1 MNPLLEQF
9 VIESRDFLESIAN
22 GLLTLEREPGNV
34 EAISE
39 LFRGVHTLKGNS
51 GLFPEYSAFTH
62 LVHAGEDLLD
72 AVRDGRRSFD
82 AEIADHLL
90 ECMDIVSAM
99 LDCIEAG
106 NDLAPTLC
114 DAGKELAVSLRAL
127 REGSLGGA
135 AASEPDAVPG
145 DPPPE
150 SVAPDDNGAAD
161 ASAELTAVVDD
172 DAAEGVADDV
182 PAALASGDAGG
193 EPANRLTGGSIQ
205 FRYTP
210 EPTCFFKGDDPL
222 FTAINAPGLVSLS
235 VSPLRPWPDSDS
247 FDPYECNLVIEG
259 GCEATR
265 EELEQHFRYVPDQ
278 VEFNSMAANSGQAMA
293 ADAVSEPDPQQVDTL
308 AGRGLSEEEEAAAG
322 RILRCQYEVLA
333 RTNPEN
339 SEGVWRSVAY
349 VLRGL
354 ASAHGIGHEPVDEA
368 LEACLKTDSG
378 DPLARVLD
386 RMAAGTRTGDAPAPA
401 PARAH
406 AAPRARLLNDTEAEL
421 VDRILA
427 SHTRMLDGE
436 PSASVLLAAA
446 TALAG
451 MRRYEGRTDD
461 AAAIEAL
468 GAAADAAGLRQV
480 MADWHGS
487 SAVPAAKASDAAAP
501 VKPAPAPSTAGAPQ
515 VTASRPAAEPAVTP
529 AAAAAAAVQR
539 TVAAAAAAT
548 AAARPAANAGAAVA
562 ERPTAPAGGG
572 LEAIRSELAEAAID
586 HGANRVLKV
595 SQEKIDRLM
604 DLIGEMVVAKNALPY
619 LAARA
624 EVSTNPR
631 EIAREIKNQYGV
643 INRIAEEMQDAI
655 MQVRMLPVG
664 NIFQRFPRLVRD
676 ISRKLGKQVELY
688 MEGEDAE
695 ADKNIVESLADPLI
709 HIVRNSLD
717 HGLEPPEERRAAG
730 KPDTGIIRIT
740 AFQEADRV
748 IIEISDD
755 GRGIDPA
762 RIKAKALE
770 RGMID
775 EARAAT
781 LTDHEAV
788 QLVFA
793 AGFSTAE
800 QISDLSGRGVGM
812 DVVRSAIEKAHGSV
826 QLSSELGRGTRIR
839 IALPLSMAVT
849 NVMIIRS
856 AEQMFGVQMDMVV
869 ETVRVPAKSIHE
881 IKQQRTTVLRGRI
894 VPLYALNDLLRIPEP
909 PRPNE
914 EGEVAVLVIR
924 LGEQDVGVIV
934 DDFDATLDLI
944 LKPLDGVLGELG
956 GYSGTALLGD
966 GSVLMVLNLK
976 ELL

>member
-9 VIESRDFLESIAN
+9 VIESRDFLESIAQ
-22 GLLTLEREPGNV
+22 GLLTLEREPDNS
-34 EAISE
+34 EAIDE

-51 GLFPEYSAFTH
+51 GLFPEYAAFTH
-62 LVHAGEDLLD
+62 MVHAGEDLLD
-72 AVRDGRRSFD
+72 AVRDGQRPFD
-82 AEIADHLL
+82 PEVADHLL

-114 DAGKELAVSLRAL
+114 EAGKELAVSLRAL
-127 REGSLGGA
+127 REGSLTNSSA
-135 AASEPDAVPG
+135 A
-145 DPPPE
+145 
-150 SVAPDDNGAAD
+150 
-161 ASAELTAVVDD
+161 D
-172 DAAEGVADDV
+172 DAAELAAPGDDDAGALTDADDS
-182 PAALASGDAGG
+182 AAGDSGAEGG
-193 EPANRLTGGSIQ
+193 DPSGADDGSMH

-210 EPTCFFKGDDPL
+210 EAGCFFKGDDPL
-222 FTAINAPGLVSLS
+222 FTAINAPGLSRIAVSA
-235 VSPLRPWPDSDS
+235 RQPWSEGDTL
-247 FDPYECNLVIEG
+247 DPYDCNLVIDG
-259 GCEATR
+259 WCAATR
-265 EELEQHFRYVPDQ
+265 EELEHHFRYVPDE
-278 VEFNSMAANSGQAMA
+278 VELSAVAANSGQALPA
-293 ADAVSEPDPQQVDTL
+293 EAVSEPDPQQVDTL
-308 AGRGLSEEEEAAAG
+308 AGRGLSEEEEVAAG
-322 RILRCQYEVLA
+322 RILRCQYEALA
-333 RTNPEN
+333 RCKTDGR
-339 SEGVWRSVAY
+339 EGVWRSVAA

-354 ASAHGIGHEPVDEA
+354 AAAHGLGHAHIDEA
-368 LEACLKTDSG
+368 LDACLESDNG

-386 RMAAGTRTGDAPAPA
+386 RMAAGTRSGDHAPAA
-401 PARAH
+401 
-406 AAPRARLLNDTEAEL
+406 AAPRAGAARRTRELSDIEADL

-427 SHTRMLDGE
+427 THAQMLEGQ
-436 PSASVLLAAA
+436 PLPSVLIAAGH
-446 TALAG
+446 ALAG
-451 MRRYEGRTDD
+451 MRRYEGREDD
-461 AAAIEAL
+461 AASITL
-468 GAAADAAGLRQV
+468 LAAAGDAAGLRQV
-480 MADWHGS
+480 VAGWH
-487 SAVPAAKASDAAAP
+487 SATPVAAAP
-501 VKPAPAPSTAGAPQ
+501 PVTRAAAPPPPAQATARAAPPRPMGSGQ
-515 VTASRPAAEPAVTP
+515 WPAAMPAGPSGTRL
-529 AAAAAAAVQR
+529 AAQDDDSDV
-539 TVAAAAAAT
+539 
-548 AAARPAANAGAAVA
+548 AVA
-562 ERPTAPAGGG
+562 ERPAPATRPAVRPAMAAESRAEVG
-572 LEAIRSELAEAAID
+572 EASTEHLQS
-586 HGANRVLKV
+586 RVLKV

-631 EIAREIKNQYGV
+631 EIARDIKNQYGV

-688 MEGEDAE
+688 VEGEDTE

-717 HGLEPPEERRAAG
+717 HGLEPPDARAAAG
-730 KPDTGIIRIT
+730 KPETGVIRIT

-770 RGMID
+770 KGLID
-775 EARAAT
+775 EARAAA
-781 LTDHEAV
+781 LTDQEAV

-812 DVVRSAIEKAHGSV
+812 DVVRTAIERAHGQV
-826 QLSSELGRGTRIR
+826 QLSSEMGKGTRVR

-869 ETVRVPAKSIHE
+869 ETVRVPADAVHQ

-894 VPLYALNDLLRIPEP
+894 VPLYALNDLLHIPEP
-909 PRPNE
+909 PVPNE
-914 EGEVAVLVIR
+914 EGEIAVLVIR
-924 LGEQDVGVIV
+924 LGDQDVGVIV

-944 LKPLDGVLGELG
+944 LKPLDGVLGALG

>member
-22 GLLTLEREPGNV
+22 GLLTLEREPANS
-34 EAISE
+34 EAIDE

-51 GLFPEYSAFTH
+51 GLFPEYAAFTH

-72 AVRDGRRSFD
+72 AVRDGRRGFD
-82 AEIADHLL
+82 GEIADHLL

-99 LDCIEAG
+99 LDCIESG
-106 NDLAPTLC
+106 KDLAPTLC
-114 DAGKELAVSLRAL
+114 EAGKELAVALRAL
-127 REGSLGGA
+127 REGPLAVA
-135 AASEPDAVPG
+135 AA
-145 DPPPE
+145 
-150 SVAPDDNGAAD
+150 AAD
-161 ASAELTAVVDD
+161 PTVEPQDPTTDAGAV
-172 DAAEGVADDV
+172 EPTGQ
-182 PAALASGDAGG
+182 SGDVAGG
-193 EPANRLTGGSIQ
+193 MTTSLPAGGSMR
-205 FRYTP
+205 FRYAP
-210 EPTCFFKGDDPL
+210 ERSCFFKGDDPL
-222 FTAINAPGLVSLS
+222 FTAINAPGLIGLTVT
-235 VSPLRPWPDSDS
+235 PLQPWADSDD
-247 FDPYECNLVIEG
+247 FDPYECNLLLEG
-259 GCEATR
+259 VCETTR
-265 EELEQHFRYVPDQ
+265 EALETHFRYVPDQ
-278 VEFNSMAANSGQAMA
+278 VELATVASNSGEALPPEG
-293 ADAVSEPDPQQVDTL
+293 VCEPDPEQVGTL

-339 SEGVWRSVAY
+339 SEGVWRSVAF

-354 ASAHGIGHEPVDEA
+354 ANAHGIGHEPIDEA
-368 LEACLKTDSG
+368 LAACLKTDSG

-386 RMAAGTRTGDAPAPA
+386 RMAAGTRPGETPAPS
-401 PARAH
+401 PTRAH
-406 AAPRARLLNDTEAEL
+406 AAVRGRVLNDSEADC

-427 SHTRMLDGE
+427 GHTRMLEGS
-436 PSASVLLAAA
+436 PSAAVLLAAA

-451 MRRYEGRTDD
+451 MRRYEGRAD
-461 AAAIEAL
+461 AAAALEAL
-468 GAAADAAGLRQV
+468 GAAADVAGLRHAV
-480 MADWHGS
+480 ASWH
-487 SAVPAAKASDAAAP
+487 ATDAAAAVAPERPP
-501 VKPAPAPSTAGAPQ
+501 VAAGPASSTQ
-515 VTASRPAAEPAVTP
+515 AVQPPRTP
-529 AAAAAAAVQR
+529 TAAAAVQK
-539 TVAAAAAAT
+539 TIAAAT
-548 AAARPAANAGAAVA
+548 AATTTAGRRHAATTSATVA
-562 ERPTAPAGGG
+562 ERPAAASAAAGGG

-586 HGANRVLKV
+586 HSANRVLKV

-643 INRIAEEMQDAI
+643 INRIAEELQDAI

-730 KPDTGIIRIT
+730 KPETGIIRIT

-770 RGMID
+770 KGLID
-775 EARAAT
+775 EARAST

-869 ETVRVPAKSIHE
+869 ETVRVPAKAIHE

-909 PRPNE
+909 PVPNE
-914 EGEVAVLVIR
+914 DGEVAVLVIR
-924 LGEQDVGVIV
+924 LGDQDVGVIV

>member
-9 VIESRDFLESIAN
+9 VIESRDFLEAIAR
-22 GLLTLEREPGNV
+22 GLLTLEREPDNG
-34 EAISE
+34 EAIDE

-51 GLFPEYSAFTH
+51 GLFPEYAAFTH
-62 LVHAGEDLLD
+62 MVHAGEDLLD
-72 AVRDGRRSFD
+72 AVRDGRRAFD
-82 AEIADHLL
+82 PEIADHLL

-99 LDCIEAG
+99 LDDIDAGRDLGANLCEAG
-106 NDLAPTLC
+106 KA
-114 DAGKELAVSLRAL
+114 LAVSLRAL
-127 REGSLGGA
+127 RDGSLTA
-135 AASEPDAVPG
+135 APAPADPPADAEPADAAPAEAASEATEAATAVDTEADPDAAVETPSATAPG
-145 DPPPE
+145 D
-150 SVAPDDNGAAD
+150 
-161 ASAELTAVVDD
+161 
-172 DAAEGVADDV
+172 
-182 PAALASGDAGG
+182 G
-193 EPANRLTGGSIQ
+193 EPRLPAGDGSSIQ

-210 EPTCFFKGDDPL
+210 EPACFFKGDDPL
-222 FTAINAPGLVSLS
+222 FTALNAPGLTRIA
-235 VSPLRPWPDSDS
+235 VSPLQPWPGTDS
-247 FDPYECNLVIEG
+247 FDPYECNVVIDG
-259 GCEATR
+259 WCEVSR
-265 EELEQHFRYVPDQ
+265 EDLENHFRYVPDQ
-278 VEFNSMAANSGQAMA
+278 VELSHVAANSGQAMA
-293 ADAVSEPDPQQVDTL
+293 PGSVAEPAPEDVHTL
-308 AGRGLSEEEEAAAG
+308 AGRGLSEEEEAAVG
-322 RILRCQYEVLA
+322 RILRSQYEVLA
-333 RTNPEN
+333 RANPDN
-339 SEGVWRSVAY
+339 CEGVWRSVAF

-354 ASAHGIGHEPVDEA
+354 AAAHGISQTHIDDA
-368 LEACLKTDSG
+368 LDACLKTDSG

-386 RMAAGTRTGDAPAPA
+386 RMAAGTRAGASGSPAPA
-401 PARAH
+401 PRPGATRV
-406 AAPRARLLNDTEAEL
+406 RVLNDDEADL
-421 VDRILA
+421 VERILA
-427 SHTRMLDGE
+427 AHVHMLDGN
-436 PSASVLLAAA
+436 PVDNVVLAASH
-446 TALAG
+446 ALAG
-451 MRRYEGRTDD
+451 LRRYEGRTDD
-461 AAAIEAL
+461 ANALTAL
-468 GAAADAAGLRQV
+468 GQAGDLAGLRQAI
-480 MADWHGS
+480 ADWHS
-487 SAVPAAKASDAAAP
+487 NKPVPAARAVVPAENSPAAPPATAAKPAAPAAAP
-501 VKPAPAPSTAGAPQ
+501 VPREP
-515 VTASRPAAEPAVTP
+515 VAARS
-529 AAAAAAAVQR
+529 AAAAAPRPAPVAAITAER
-539 TVAAAAAAT
+539 AAAAGLAESLRGEAPDVGGEH
-548 AAARPAANAGAAVA
+548 AAA
-562 ERPTAPAGGG
+562 
-572 LEAIRSELAEAAID
+572 
-586 HGANRVLKV
+586 RVLKV

-624 EVSTNPR
+624 ENSTNPR
-631 EIAREIKNQYGV
+631 EIARDIKNQYGV

-717 HGLEPPEERRAAG
+717 HGLEPPDERRASG
-730 KPDTGIIRIT
+730 KPETGIIRIT

-770 RGMID
+770 KGLID
-775 EARAAT
+775 EARAST
-781 LTDHEAV
+781 MTDHEAV

-812 DVVRSAIEKAHGSV
+812 DVVRSAIEKAHGAV
-826 QLSSELGRGTRIR
+826 QLSSEVGRGTRIR

-856 AEQMFGVQMDMVV
+856 ARQMFGVQMDMVV
-869 ETVRVPAKSIHE
+869 ETVRVPAEAIHQ

-894 VPLYALNDLLRIPEP
+894 VPLYALNDLLRVPEP
-909 PRPNE
+909 PVPNE

-924 LGEQDVGVIV
+924 VGGQDVGVIV
-934 DDFDATLDLI
+934 DDFDATVDLI

-976 ELL
+976 ELI

>member
-9 VIESRDFLESIAN
+9 VIESRDFLESIAG
-22 GLLTLEREPGNV
+22 GLLTLEREPDNS
-34 EAISE
+34 EAIDE

-51 GLFPEYSAFTH
+51 GLFTEYAAFTH

-72 AVRDGRRSFD
+72 AVRDGLRPFD
-82 AEIADHLL
+82 PEVADRLL

-99 LDCIEAG
+99 LDCIESG
-106 NDLAPTLC
+106 RELAPSLC
-114 DAGKELAVSLRAL
+114 EGGQELAVTLRAL
-127 REGSLGGA
+127 RAGPVLA
-135 AASEPDAVPG
+135 AAA
-145 DPPPE
+145 PPATAEAPLE
-150 SVAPDDNGAAD
+150 EDVAIAAD
-161 ASAELTAVVDD
+161 AAQATTHD
-172 DAAEGVADDV
+172 
-182 PAALASGDAGG
+182 SG
-193 EPANRLTGGSIQ
+193 SMH

-210 EPTCFFKGDDPL
+210 EPGCFFKGDDPL
-222 FTAINAPGLVSLS
+222 FTAINAPGLLRLS
-235 VSPLRPWPDSDS
+235 VSALHPWAEGDD
-247 FDPYECNLVIEG
+247 FDPYDCNLLLEG
-259 GCEATR
+259 WCEADR
-265 EELEQHFRYVPDQ
+265 EALEEHFRYVPDQ
-278 VEFNSMAANSGQAMA
+278 VEFEAVAANCGQALA
-293 ADAVSEPDPQQVDTL
+293 IESVSETTPDRVEDTVDTL
-308 AGRGLSEEEEAAAG
+308 AGRGLSEEEEAAAA
-322 RILRCQYEVLA
+322 RILRAQYETLA
-333 RTNPEN
+333 RSGSANR
-339 SEGVWRSVAY
+339 EGVWRSVAC

-354 ASAHGIGHEPVDEA
+354 ARSHGIGSEHVDEA

-386 RMAAGTRTGDAPAPA
+386 RMAAGTRTGETPPPSSQRTGGAVRPRVLGDDE
-401 PARAH
+401 
-406 AAPRARLLNDTEAEL
+406 AAL
-421 VDRILA
+421 VERILA
-427 SHTRMLDGE
+427 SHAQMLDGD
-436 PSASVLLAAA
+436 PLPSVLLAAG
-446 TALAG
+446 TALAD
-451 MRRYEGRTDD
+451 MRRYEGRADD
-461 AAAIEAL
+461 ASAIAQLAAN
-468 GAAADAAGLRQV
+468 ADAAGLRQV
-480 MADWHGS
+480 IVAWHSGAAPA
-487 SAVPAAKASDAAAP
+487 SATVAAA
-501 VKPAPAPSTAGAPQ
+501 KPAPAAARPPAQPHAPAPAVRAVAPQ
-515 VTASRPAAEPAVTP
+515 P
-529 AAAAAAAVQR
+529 
-539 TVAAAAAAT
+539 VAAANA
-548 AAARPAANAGAAVA
+548 PAASSARLAADSGDIAVA
-562 ERPTAPAGGG
+562 ERPPKLATAAEWPQ
-572 LEAIRSELAEAAID
+572 LATAAAAD
-586 HGANRVLKV
+586 VRAAVDAVAEHAANRVLKV

-717 HGLEPPEERRAAG
+717 HGLEPPDERRAAG
-730 KPDTGIIRIT
+730 KADTGIIRIT

-770 RGMID
+770 KGLID
-775 EARAAT
+775 ETRAAT
-781 LTDHEAV
+781 LTDHDAL

-856 AEQMFGVQMDMVV
+856 AGQMFGVQMDMVV
-869 ETVRVPAKSIHE
+869 ETVRVPANAVHQ

-894 VPLYALNDLLRIPEP
+894 VPLYALNDLLHIPEP
-909 PRPNE
+909 PVPNE

-924 LGEQDVGVIV
+924 VGEQDVGVIV
-934 DDFDATLDLI
+934 DDFDATVDLI
-944 LKPLDGVLGELG
+944 LKPLDGVLAELG

>member
-9 VIESRDFLESIAN
+9 VIESRDFLESIAQ
-22 GLLTLEREPGNV
+22 GLLTLEREPDNS
-34 EAISE
+34 EAIDE

-51 GLFPEYSAFTH
+51 GLFPEYAAFTH
-62 LVHAGEDLLD
+62 MVHAGEDLLD
-72 AVRDGRRSFD
+72 AVRDGQRPFNP
-82 AEIADHLL
+82 EVADHLL

-99 LDCIEAG
+99 LDCIEGG
-106 NDLAPTLC
+106 NDLAPSLC
-114 DAGKELAVSLRAL
+114 DAGKTLAVSLRAL
-127 REGSLGGA
+127 REGSLGA
-135 AASEPDAVPG
+135 
-145 DPPPE
+145 
-150 SVAPDDNGAAD
+150 AAD
-161 ASAELTAVVDD
+161 AGDN
-172 DAAEGVADDV
+172 AAADD
-182 PAALASGDAGG
+182 PAAAGAPADETDPSISAPLGDAS
-193 EPANRLTGGSIQ
+193 AAAGSIQ

-210 EPTCFFKGDDPL
+210 EPACFFKGDDPL
-222 FTAINAPGLVSLS
+222 FTAINAPGLLSLS
-235 VSPLRPWPDSDS
+235 VSPLQPWPDVDV
-247 FDPYECNLVIEG
+247 FDPYACNLIIDGV
-259 GCEATR
+259 CDATR
-265 EELEQHFRYVPDQ
+265 EALEHHFRYVPDQ
-278 VEFNSMAANSGQAMA
+278 FELSTLAANSGQAVPA
-293 ADAVSEPDPQQVDTL
+293 EEIEEPDPQRVMTL

-333 RTNPEN
+333 RINPEN
-339 SEGVWRSVAY
+339 SAGVWRSVAF

-354 ASAHGIGHEPVDEA
+354 ASSHGIAHDHIDEA
-368 LEACLKTDSG
+368 LDACLKTDSG

-386 RMAAGTRTGDAPAPA
+386 RMAAGTPHGGEAPAPA
-401 PARAH
+401 PRSTAV
-406 AAPRARLLNDTEAEL
+406 RARVLSDTEFEM

-427 SHTRMLDGE
+427 GHAKMLDGE
-436 PSASVLLAAA
+436 PVASVCSAAA
-446 TALAG
+446 SALAG
-451 MRRYEGRTDD
+451 MRRYEGQTE
-461 AAAIEAL
+461 AANAIEAL
-468 GAAADAAGLRQV
+468 GVGGDVGSLRAVIANWQ
-480 MADWHGS
+480 DG
-487 SAVPAAKASDAAAP
+487 SAVPAAAAPAAKPAAAAAP
-501 VKPAPAPSTAGAPQ
+501 VKSAASAGTAQAPATRPAPPI
-515 VTASRPAAEPAVTP
+515 TP
-529 AAAAAAAVQR
+529 AAAAAAAVQK
-539 TVAAAAAAT
+539 TVAAAT
-548 AAARPAANAGAAVA
+548 AATATARPAGTRPAANVSATVA
-562 ERPTAPAGGG
+562 ERPMAPAGSG

-586 HGANRVLKV
+586 HSANRVLKV

-717 HGLEPPEERRAAG
+717 HGLEPPDERRAAG
-730 KPDTGIIRIT
+730 KADTGIIRIT

-762 RIKAKALE
+762 RIKTKALE
-770 RGMID
+770 KGLID
-775 EARAAT
+775 EARASSM
-781 LTDHEAV
+781 TDHEAV

-924 LGEQDVGVIV
+924 LGDQDVGVIV

>member
-9 VIESRDFLESIAN
+9 VIESRDFLESIAS
-22 GLLTLEREPGNV
+22 GLLTLEREPGNS
-34 EAISE
+34 EAIDE

-51 GLFPEYSAFTH
+51 GLFPEYAAFTH
-62 LVHAGEDLLD
+62 MVHAGEDLLD
-72 AVRDGRRSFD
+72 AVRDGRRNFD

-106 NDLAPTLC
+106 NELAPTLC

-127 REGSLGGA
+127 REGSLGA
-135 AASEPDAVPG
+135 AAAPVEAAAPAEEAPEPV
-145 DPPPE
+145 
-150 SVAPDDNGAAD
+150 
-161 ASAELTAVVDD
+161 
-172 DAAEGVADDV
+172 AAEDVSVEALGADDV
-182 PAALASGDAGG
+182 AETKAQDNQTASPDADADGAQSASSTGAGGGDASL
-193 EPANRLTGGSIQ
+193 PSGGSIQ

-210 EPTCFFKGDDPL
+210 EPACFFKGDDPL
-222 FTAINAPGLVSLS
+222 FTAINAPGLVHLS
-235 VSPLRPWPDSDS
+235 VLPLQPWPDSDA
-247 FDPYECNLVIEG
+247 FDPYECNLTIVG
-259 GCEATR
+259 ACEATR
-265 EELEQHFRYVPDQ
+265 EELEHHFRYVPDQ
-278 VEFNSMAANSGQAMA
+278 VEMTTMAANSGQAIA
-293 ADAVSEPDPQQVDTL
+293 ADAVHEPDPQSVDTL
-308 AGRGLSEEEEAAAG
+308 AGRGLSEEEEVAAG

-339 SEGVWRSVAY
+339 SEGVWRSVAF

-354 ASAHGIGHEPVDEA
+354 ASSHGIAHGSIDEA

-386 RMAAGTRTGDAPAPA
+386 RMAAGTPHGGEAPAPA
-401 PARAH
+401 PRSAVL
-406 AAPRARLLNDTEAEL
+406 RARVLNDDELEL

-427 SHTRMLDGE
+427 SHVHMLDGE
-436 PSASVLLAAA
+436 PVAAVLLAAA
-446 TALAG
+446 SALAG
-451 MRRYEGRTDD
+451 MRRYEGRVDD
-461 AAAIEAL
+461 ATAIQAL
-468 GAAADAAGLRQV
+468 GAAKDAAGLRQV
-480 MADWHGS
+480 VANWHSGG
-487 SAVPAAKASDAAAP
+487 ALPAATLPVATAPAAA
-501 VKPAPAPSTAGAPQ
+501 KPPATPAA
-515 VTASRPAAEPAVTP
+515 RPAPAVTP
-529 AAAAAAAVQR
+529 AAAAAAAVQK
-539 TVAAAAAAT
+539 TVAAATA

-586 HGANRVLKV
+586 HSANRVLKV

-730 KPDTGIIRIT
+730 KSDTGIIRIT

-748 IIEISDD
+748 IIEIGDD

-781 LTDHEAV
+781 MTDHEAV

-869 ETVRVPAKSIHE
+869 ETVRVPAKAIHA

-909 PRPNE
+909 PVPNE

>member
-9 VIESRDFLESIAN
+9 VIESRDFLESIAS

-51 GLFPEYSAFTH
+51 GLFPEYAAFTH

-72 AVRDGRRSFD
+72 AVRDGQRSFD

-99 LDCIEAG
+99 LDCIEGG

-127 REGSLGGA
+127 REGSLGA
-135 AASEPDAVPG
+135 AATAPAAATVPV
-145 DPPPE
+145 E
-150 SVAPDDNGAAD
+150 T
-161 ASAELTAVVDD
+161 L
-172 DAAEGVADDV
+172 ADDV
-182 PAALASGDAGG
+182 AEPPADMPGDVAVPPGETMQDIAEAQLMAAGDG
-193 EPANRLTGGSIQ
+193 GAVATSLPEGGSIQ

-210 EPTCFFKGDDPL
+210 EPACFFKGDDPL
-222 FTAINAPGLVSLS
+222 FTALNAPGLVRIS
-235 VSPLRPWPDSDS
+235 VMPLQPWADSDA
-247 FDPYECNLVIEG
+247 FDPYDCNLIIEG
-259 GCEATR
+259 ACEATR
-265 EELEQHFRYVPDQ
+265 EELERHFRYVPDQ
-278 VEFNSMAANSGQAMA
+278 VEFNTLAANSGQALPPE
-293 ADAVSEPDPQQVDTL
+293 AVHEPDPQQVGTL

-354 ASAHGIGHEPVDEA
+354 ASAHGIGHEAIDEA

-386 RMAAGTRTGDAPAPA
+386 RMAAGTHTGDAPAPA
-401 PARAH
+401 PARTH
-406 AAPRARLLNDTEAEL
+406 AAPRARVLNDTEAEL
-421 VDRILA
+421 VERILA

-436 PSASVLLAAA
+436 PTAAVLLGAAC
-446 TALAG
+446 ALSG
-451 MRRYEGRTDD
+451 MRRYEGRSDA

-468 GAAADAAGLRQV
+468 GTANDAAGLRQV
-480 MADWHGS
+480 IAAWHGGGT
-487 SAVPAAKASDAAAP
+487 VPAAT
-501 VKPAPAPSTAGAPQ
+501 APAKAGAPQ
-515 VTASRPAAEPAVTP
+515 APASRPASTPPVTP
-529 AAAAAAAVQR
+529 AAAAAAAVQK
-539 TVAAAAAAT
+539 TVAAATAAT
-548 AAARPAANAGAAVA
+548 AAARPAANTGAAVA
-562 ERPTAPAGGG
+562 ERPTAPTGGG

-586 HGANRVLKV
+586 HSANRVLKV

-730 KPDTGIIRIT
+730 KSDTGIIRIT

-748 IIEISDD
+748 IIEIGDD

-909 PRPNE
+909 PVPNE
-914 EGEVAVLVIR
+914 DGEVAVLVIR

>member
-9 VIESRDFLESIAN
+9 VIESRDFLDAIAK
-22 GLLTLEREPGNV
+22 GLLTLEREPGNT
-34 EAISE
+34 EAIDE

-51 GLFPEYSAFTH
+51 GLFPEYAAFTH

-72 AVRDGRRSFD
+72 AVRDGQRNFD

-99 LDCIEAG
+99 LDCVEAG
-106 NDLAPTLC
+106 NALAPTLC
-114 DAGKELAVSLRAL
+114 EAGKELALSLRAL
-127 REGSLGGA
+127 RDGPLTVQPTSEPA
-135 AASEPDAVPG
+135 AAS
-145 DPPPE
+145 PE
-150 SVAPDDNGAAD
+150 Q
-161 ASAELTAVVDD
+161 
-172 DAAEGVADDV
+172 AAETNSADCADSAGSAVAD
-182 PAALASGDAGG
+182 SG
-193 EPANRLTGGSIQ
+193 TMQ

-210 EPTCFFKGDDPL
+210 ESDCFFKGDDPL
-222 FTAINAPGLVSLS
+222 FTAANAPGLLN
-235 VSPLRPWPDSDS
+235 LRVTALQPWADNDA
-247 FDPYECNLVIEG
+247 FDPYQCNLQLEG
-259 GCEATR
+259 ICAASR
-265 EELEQHFRYVPDQ
+265 EDLEQHFRYVPDQ
-278 VEFNSMAANSGQAMA
+278 VEMITLAANSAQAMQ
-293 ADAVSEPDPQQVDTL
+293 DGTVPEPDPQAVDTL

-333 RTNPEN
+333 RTQPDNR
-339 SEGVWRSVAY
+339 EGVWRSVAL

-354 ASAHGIGHEPVDEA
+354 ATAHGIGHVHIDGA
-368 LEACLKTDSG
+368 LDACLKTDSG

-386 RMAAGTRTGDAPAPA
+386 RMAAGTRPGGNTPAPA
-401 PARAH
+401 PRH
-406 AAPRARLLNDTEAEL
+406 AAPRLRTLSDDEAEL

-427 SHTRMLDGE
+427 AHLKMLDGE
-436 PSASVLLAAA
+436 PTAAVVSAASI
-446 TALAG
+446 ALAG
-451 MRRYEGRTDD
+451 MRRYEGRNDD
-461 AAAIEAL
+461 ATAIAGL
-468 GAAADAAGLRQV
+468 SQAHDAAGLRAV
-480 MADWHGS
+480 IASWHGGN
-487 SAVPAAKASDAAAP
+487 SAPTAAAREAAP
-501 VKPAPAPSTAGAPQ
+501 LQTAPPAAPAPQPSSAP
-515 VTASRPAAEPAVTP
+515 AK
-529 AAAAAAAVQR
+529 R
-539 TVAAAAAAT
+539 TVAAAAARQTVATAPAAVARSAAGAAAET
-548 AAARPAANAGAAVA
+548 AAAVADRPAAASAS
-562 ERPTAPAGGG
+562 GG

-586 HGANRVLKV
+586 HSANRVLKV

-717 HGLEPPEERRAAG
+717 HGLEPPDERRAAG
-730 KPDTGIIRIT
+730 KPETGIIRIT

-755 GRGIDPA
+755 GRGIDPD

-775 EARAAT
+775 EARAAA

-839 IALPLSMAVT
+839 IGLPLSMAVT

-869 ETVRVPAKSIHE
+869 ETVRVPAKAIHE

-894 VPLYALNDLLRIPEP
+894 VPLYALNDLLRIPTEP
-909 PRPNE
+909 VPNE
-914 EGEVAVLVIR
+914 DGELAVLVIR
-924 LGEQDVGVIV
+924 LGDQDVGVIV

-944 LKPLDGVLGELG
+944 LKPLDGVLGELA

-966 GSVLMVLNLK
+966 GSVLMVLNPK